1 MSFRV
6 SPNVSYPGVYVKE
19 ISRNLH
25 SIVGVHTTF
34 TAFIG
39 LTSKGPLN
47 KATKISSFSDF
58 EKVFGGLSEY
68 HNLGYAINHFFL
80 NGGNNAIIVSVGNDK
95 TVTSDKIIG
104 DKNRKSGIYCLDTMD
119 DFNILCIPPYDETE
133 TTAITVYQKALE
145 YCKLRRAILLVDPP
159 KNWSDVKSVTRS
171 MKNFFRDE
179 NAAIYFP
186 RVKIKE
192 KSDFVPCGIIAGI
205 IARTDS
211 SRGVW
216 KAPAG
221 TNVVIS
227 GIEDLMVHLSDDET
241 GVLTMDAVNCMKQ
254 FPAMGFVVWGSRT
267 MNGTDILASEW
278 KYLAVRRTALFIEE
292 SLYRGLKWT
301 VFESNGV
308 SLWSSIRSNV
318 DSFMNNLFR
327 QGAFSAPS
335 SDEAYFVKC
344 DNTTTT
350 QSDIDKGIVNIIVGF
365 APLKPAEFVII
376 KIQLFSHV
384 K

>member
-19 ISRNLH
+19 ISNDLH
-25 SIVGVHTTF
+25 SIVGTPTTF

-58 EKVFGGLSEY
+58 EKVFGGLSKY
-68 HNLGYAINHFFL
+68 HNLGYAVNHFFL
-80 NGGNNAIIVSVGNDK
+80 NGGNSAIIVSVGNDK

-104 DKNRKSGIYCLDTMD
+104 DKNRKSGIYCLDNMD

-159 KNWSDVKSVTRS
+159 KNWPDVKSVTRN

-192 KSDFVPCGIIAGI
+192 KSDFVPCGIIA
-205 IARTDS
+205 RTDS

-221 TNVVIS
+221 TNAVMS
-227 GIEDLMVHLSDDET
+227 GIEDLMVHLSDDEI

-267 MNGTDILASEW
+267 MNGTDVLASEW

-301 VFESNGV
+301 VFELNDV

-335 SDEAYFVKC
+335 SDKAYFVKC

-365 APLKPAEFVII
+365 APLKPAEFIII